1 MGGCVRLDSGGGVRY
16 TFYAHIPQSLT
27 HTVLWSA
34 LTCHDV
40 VGGHDHDSSDA
51 NAEDGILAPVE
62 EGQAGGGLQ

>member
-1 MGGCVRLDSGGGVRY
+1 MVVVSGTHFFY
-16 TFYAHIPQSLT
+16 THIPQFLT

-51 NAEDGILAPVE
+51 DAEDGILAPVE
-62 EGQAGGGLQ
+62 EGQACGGLQ